1 MADAVLR
8 QLGRYRILG
17 ELGRGAMGV
26 VYKAQDPLL
35 DRTVA
40 IKTIILAA
48 DATDRAEYEAR
59 FYQEAKAAG
68 RLSHPSI
75 ITIHDIG
82 REGDMAY
89 MAMEMLEGI
98 DLRSRMSQGRI
109 PVPHAIDIAEQVA
122 DGLAFAHEHGV
133 VHRDVKPGNIMILGG
148 DRIKILDF
156 GIARM
161 RVSDVKTQ
169 TGVLLGTPKY
179 MSPEQVAGHPVDQ
192 RSDIFSLGIVLY
204 EMLTGATPFSGSD
217 TTQLMYNVATSSP
230 VPPSRI
236 NSKVPAILDLIVA
249 KALEKDAQARY
260 QDAGELARDL
270 RGSLSELDDQPG
282 HTEDMT
288 VRLDTKPRSTIPSEK
303 DAAKTLRL
311 DTENTKTGRVA
322 ATPSA
327 IDSSTRLPL
336 SRRFDSST
344 ALQRIAAPTAHDLAL
359 LSRSPQPLS
368 ALIRVWRDSGQR
380 LLFCAVAAAALVGIV
395 IAFG

>member
-1 MADAVLR
+1 
-8 QLGRYRILG
+8 
-17 ELGRGAMGV
+17 
-26 VYKAQDPLL
+26 
-35 DRTVA
+35 
-40 IKTIILAA
+40 
-48 DATDRAEYEAR
+48 
-59 FYQEAKAAG
+59 
-68 RLSHPSI
+68 
-75 ITIHDIG
+75 
-82 REGDMAY
+82 
-89 MAMEMLEGI
+89 MEMLEGT

-133 VHRDVKPGNIMILGG
+133 VHRDVKPGNIMLLGG

-179 MSPEQVAGHPVDQ
+179 MSPEQVAGHPVDH

-217 TTQLMYNVATSSP
+217 MTQLMYNVAKSTH
-230 VPPSRI
+230 VPPSHI
-236 NSKVPAILDLIVA
+236 NSKVPSIVDLIVA
-249 KALEKDAQARY
+249 KALEKDADARY

-270 RGSLSELDDQPG
+270 RGSLSELDEQPG
-282 HTEDMT
+282 HTGDKT
-288 VRLDTKPRSTIPSEK
+288 GRLDTKPRSAIPPEK
-303 DAAKTLRL
+303 DADKTRRL
-311 DTENTKTGRVA
+311 DTENTKSERVA

-336 SRRFDSST
+336 SRRFDSSR
-344 ALQRIAAPTAHDLAL
+344 AMQRIASPTAHDRAL
-359 LSRSPQPLS
+359 FSRPPQRLS
-368 ALIRVWRDSGQR
+368 ALGRVWRDPAQR
-380 LLFCAVAAAALVGIV
+380 LLFCAAAAAALIGIV